1 MHSITSDPALAAML
15 ARLHDRS
22 EAQSPDLSEYF
33 GKRIAERS
41 LTGFSLDADALR
53 FLSDKL
59 VALDRPKAEFCYQ
72 VCRALG
78 ARRVVEA
85 GTSLGV
91 STLYLAAA
99 VRANTLEDGG
109 EGLVIGTEHE
119 PAKAAAARQH
129 FREAGLSDFIELRE
143 GDLPGTLANLSG
155 PIDFMLIDIWT
166 AAALPALKQVA
177 PHLRRGAV
185 IVCDNTTMYREAYR
199 DYFDYVTESNGF
211 ITMTLPFE
219 GGLEFT
225 VRTRSNDEANS

>member
-1 MHSITSDPALAAML
+1 MTSITFDPTLAAVL
-15 ARLHDRS
+15 ERLHERS
-22 EAQSPDLSEYF
+22 EAQSEGLSEYF

-59 VALDRPKAEFCYQ
+59 VALDRPKAEFCFN
-72 VCRALG
+72 VCRALR

-85 GTSLGV
+85 GTSFGV

-99 VRANTLEDGG
+99 VRANTVEDGG
-109 EGLVIGTEHE
+109 TGRVIGTEHE
-119 PAKAAAARQH
+119 PRKAAAARQH
-129 FREAGLSDFIELRE
+129 FAEAGLADFIELRE
-143 GDLPGTLANLSG
+143 GDLPDTLTDLSG

-166 AAALPALKQVA
+166 AVALPALKQVA
-177 PHLRRGAV
+177 PHLRPGAV
-185 IVCDNTTMYREAYR
+185 VVCDNTTMYRDAYR

-211 ITMTLPFE
+211 NTMTLPFD

-225 VRTRSNDEANS
+225 VKS